1 MDSGVSEEWGVAI
14 AIGWV
19 LSPIAIILGAVVFV
33 MLVECVRASLR
44 RLRLRRAPQPANP
57 ANVQ

>member
-1 MDSGVSEEWGVAI
+1 MDSGVSAEWGVAI

-44 RLRLRRAPQPANP
+44 RLRLRRAPQPANQ